1 MDRRRRP
8 DRDPTSPPPPLAS
21 TPSHFLRD
29 CSNYKTPK
37 SLHLN
42 PNPRPPC
49 TPLPA
54 FYTAS
59 KTTPYSFASVSSR
72 RRGTPGAATAR
83 RRVKTLELEQSRSSR
98 KNQDRRE
105 RALKSFSSS
114 ISAWLNFLFRSP
126 SYCGCQVPLWSR
138 DRQGG
143 VVSNGKRES
152 FDGDDVRGFGA
163 GGRWRSPKRQ
173 RDCSWRGTSGDDV
186 ERKASVMVSSLKSS
200 LKEVCSLEDLME
212 RMELYMSQKSC
223 KEVLIMMSQVC
234 KSIDEGRLK
243 MKASCPLVTDL
254 RLKENAIRT
263 LMSYNPTW
271 LRVGLHIIFGG
282 DSFLSNEEGKSDQEF
297 LFLKMVIETQFF
309 SQVELA
315 RSFAY
320 NKLVEGLYKPGYH
333 EALGSVIL
341 KRFLLLVVSLDKAK
355 SECTLPTKYGID
367 SIDGG
372 SPLLFILHS
381 HLKSSQQ
388 VINEFLSEIMH
399 GEGNLLAHLL
409 TLGYKVNH
417 QQNPISEY
425 EFNMKDLFEEI
436 QDGVL
441 LSRAIQLLR
450 NDASILSK
458 LMVPPNTSKKK
469 LQNCINV
476 VKYLKQA
483 GVSMCDADGTQILAE
498 DIANGDKE
506 LTLCVLWNLF
516 VSLQVPLL
524 IDKASLV
531 NEVIKLKKHHKDDS
545 DYSSKAI
552 MGLLFEWIQVVCEG
566 YDIEV
571 GGLSSL
577 VDGKALCCLILHY
590 SDAEDNGL
598 LSSKE
603 NQDVHIKFCRRFEIG
618 RTAGQNLVLVQ
629 RITKIIGNFPEVLQ
643 LSDLLDDETYFDK
656 RSIIIL
662 LVFLASLF
670 TSRKDLD
677 TGKMYNLMKWNWNID
692 STLCVTPLG
701 TLFDNS
707 LSTKSKLR
715 RINIAKV
722 SSPLKNKCLDTYDN
736 GEWAAKVIQA
746 YFRRIIERKKFLELK
761 KATCILQSSIR
772 AWQTVVLGRKNS
784 VVQTGCSESL
794 LFPGQYNRHKKLMVE
809 RHKFVHIKKSVQL
822 IQSAVRAWI
831 MQRHQRTKAPSGITT
846 LSLNRQALSAE
857 LDILQL
863 QTMSAIK
870 IQNAWR
876 GFKRQVL
883 SARFHIL
890 QERTMAAN
898 KIQNAWRGFKR
909 QTLSAELGI
918 LQQQTIAAIK
928 IQSAWREFKRQALSV
943 ELDILHQQTMAAT
956 KIQNAWRGFI
966 LRRHLLVK
974 RCSTIKIQSHW
985 RAWRIRMNFY
995 RMRKSVIKIQASIRC
1010 MLCMKQLNCCRLAT
1024 TVIQQFVRG
1033 HLARN
1038 KLLGASS
1045 LRYRR
1050 SYALPNVPISGTIKH
1065 RELKIVKFAVLT
1077 IQRWWKQILLERRQ
1091 LRAVIFIQSFIRR
1104 WHAKKASNELCHS
1117 IFIIQRWWK
1126 DILFHESRRRST
1138 VIIQAHVR
1146 GWIIRKTTSR
1156 TKYFIVLIQSYWK
1169 GYLARKRLKQ
1179 QIFDLRCELNTGSAH
1194 VKGCVQPINRLVA
1207 ALPELFAC
1215 RTISNLR
1222 HICAM
1227 LSNATQ
1233 HSQGNCE
1240 ALVAAGAIDILLKQ
1254 IGALNRGFPDQ
1265 EVLKHVL
1272 SILRN
1277 IVKHPRLLRAFVDTS
1292 RSAEIIFQEVLRN
1305 KNEGYFIAC
1314 DLLKCLC
1321 STPQGCETIRNLPGY
1336 IRRLKVLAHDLERKS
1351 ELQKRNAAQAG
1362 RKDEAVRRHGDAVNL
1377 LQLILDNHDP

>member
-8 DRDPTSPPPPLAS
+8 DRDPTSPPPQPAS
-21 TPSHFLRD
+21 TPSRFLRD

-42 PNPRPPC
+42 PNARPPC
-49 TPLPA
+49 TPLPV

-59 KTTPYSFASVSSR
+59 KNTPYSFASVASR
-72 RRGTPGAATAR
+72 RRETPGAATAR

-105 RALKSFSSS
+105 RALKSFASS

-126 SYCGCQVPLWSR
+126 SSCGCQVPLWSR
-138 DRQGG
+138 DRQDGG
-143 VVSNGKRES
+143 VANGKRES
-152 FDGDDVRGFGA
+152 FDGDDARGFGA

-173 RDCSWRGTSGDDV
+173 RDCSGGDGA
-186 ERKASVMVSSLKSS
+186 RKASVLVSSLKSS

-212 RMELYMSQKSC
+212 RMELYMCQKSC

-263 LMSYNPTW
+263 LMSYNPMW

-315 RSFAY
+315 RSYAY

-372 SPLLFILHS
+372 SPLLFVLHS

-409 TLGYKVNH
+409 ILGYKVNH

-425 EFNMKDLFEEI
+425 EFNVKDLSEEI

-458 LMVPPNTSKKK
+458 LMVPPNTSKKR

-483 GVSMCDADGTQILAE
+483 GVSLCDADGTQILAE

-531 NEVIKLKKHHKDDS
+531 SEIIKLKKHRKDDS
-545 DYSSKAI
+545 DYSSMAI
-552 MGLLFEWIQVVCEG
+552 MGLLFEWIQVVCERYG
-566 YDIEV
+566 IEV

-577 VDGKALCCLILHY
+577 VDGKALCCLIHHY
-590 SDAEDNGL
+590 SDADDNGV

-603 NQDVHIKFCRRFEIG
+603 NQDVYIKFCRRFEIG
-618 RTAGQNLVLVQ
+618 RTAGQNLVFVQ
-629 RITKIIGNFPEVLQ
+629 RITTIMGNFPEVLQ
-643 LSDLLDDETYFDK
+643 LSDLLDDETSFDK

-692 STLCVTPLG
+692 STPCVTPLG
-701 TLFDNS
+701 TLFDNG
-707 LSTKSKLR
+707 LSPKTKFR

-722 SSPLKNKCLDTYDN
+722 SSPLKNRCLDKYDD

-746 YFRRIIERKKFLELK
+746 HFRRIIERKKFLKLK

-794 LFPGQYNRHKKLMVE
+794 LFPGQYNRHMKLMVE
-809 RHKFVHIKKSVQL
+809 RHEFVHIKKSVQL
-822 IQSAVRAWI
+822 IQRAVRAWI
-831 MQRHQRTKAPSGITT
+831 MQRHQRAKLTPSGITT
-846 LSLNRQALSAE
+846 FSPNRQALSAE
-857 LDILQL
+857 FDILQL
-863 QTMSAIK
+863 QMMAAIK

-883 SARFHIL
+883 SARLDIL
-890 QERTMAAN
+890 QQQTMAAN

-909 QTLSAELGI
+909 QALSAELGI
-918 LQQQTIAAIK
+918 LQQQTMAAIK
-928 IQSAWREFKRQALSV
+928 IQNSWRGFKRQALSA
-943 ELDILHQQTMAAT
+943 ELVIFHQQTMAAT

-966 LRRHLLVK
+966 LWRHLLVK

-985 RAWRIRMNFY
+985 RAWRIRMNFC

-1010 MLCMKQLNCCRLAT
+1010 MLCMKQLNCCRLAA
-1024 TVIQQFVRG
+1024 TVIQRFVRG

-1050 SYALPNVPISGTIKH
+1050 SFGLTNVPISGTIKH
-1065 RELKIVKFAVLT
+1065 RELKIVKYAILM
-1077 IQRWWKQILLERRQ
+1077 IQRWWKQILFERRQ
-1091 LRAVIFIQSFIRR
+1091 LRAVLIVQSFIRR
-1104 WHAKKASNELCHS
+1104 WHARKASNELYHS
-1117 IFIIQRWWK
+1117 IFIIQRWWR
-1126 DILFHESRRRST
+1126 DILFRESRRRSAI
-1138 VIIQAHVR
+1138 IIQAHVR

-1156 TKYFIVLIQSYWK
+1156 AKYCIVLIQSYWK
-1169 GYLARKRLKQ
+1169 GYLARKHSKQ
-1179 QIFDLRCELNTGSAH
+1179 QIFDLRCESSTGNAN
-1194 VKGCVQPINRLVA
+1194 VKGCMQPINRLVA

-1227 LSNATQ
+1227 LSTATQ

-1277 IVKHPRLLRAFVDTS
+1277 IVKHPPLLRAFVDTS
-1292 RSAEIIFQEVLRN
+1292 QSAEIIFQVVLRN

-1321 STPQGCETIRNLPGY
+1321 PTPEGYETIRNLPGHV
-1336 IRRLKVLAHDLERKS
+1336 RRLKVLADDLERKA
-1351 ELQKRNAAQAG
+1351 ELQKRNAAQLG
-1362 RKDEAVRRHGDAVNL
+1362 RMDETVRRHGEAVNL
-1377 LQLILDNHDP
+1377 LQLILHNHDP